1 MLNCKQAS
9 EVLKISPVRVKQL
22 LKEHSDLGFEKTD
35 VNNGMIRIS
44 PNTMSSLLHLR
55 SIKIKHKR
63 VVIKQQKGGVGGTS
77 LSLISSMRLAQK
89 GARVLY
95 IDLDSEANATSFL
108 AKPEFDI
115 ATANSFLEIFK
126 NNTPPIECITAT
138 RFENIDMIPS
148 KGMLRRVDKLLT
160 EKNPK
165 LLMDK
170 ILSQVENKYD
180 LVFLDLPPTYTRLTE
195 SAYLSADLVILPYD
209 TSSFSIEGVL
219 LTHEDLQ
226 ESIKEYEVKRNIEIK
241 VLMNKYSTTTTASK
255 EAFSSMAKIM
265 NDKILPFTIKASSD
279 IVNCINNGKNLFES
293 KANAEVKA
301 NIDELCDYI
310 APMENTTKAM
320 KH

>member
-1 MLNCKQAS
+1 
-9 EVLKISPVRVKQL
+9 
-22 LKEHSDLGFEKTD
+22 
-35 VNNGMIRIS
+35 
-44 PNTMSSLLHLR
+44 
-55 SIKIKHKR
+55 
-63 VVIKQQKGGVGGTS
+63 
-77 LSLISSMRLAQK
+77 
-89 GARVLY
+89 
-95 IDLDSEANATSFL
+95 
-108 AKPEFDI
+108 
-115 ATANSFLEIFK
+115 
-126 NNTPPIECITAT
+126 
-138 RFENIDMIPS
+138 
-148 KGMLRRVDKLLT
+148 MLRRVDKLLT